1 MPKKTNAWIEKAF
14 DQAKQQQKQRMKK
27 AGIDVDIPLLTL
39 EIGETKVEIDTTKP
53 PRTATTKYGERE
65 VLRVTVNDQPH
76 DWMINPASSLWLD
89 VLEQLNNGKTK
100 ITVVRS
106 GTGRATRY
114 DLKA

>member
-1 MPKKTNAWIEKAF
+1 MPKKTDAWIEKAF
-14 DQAKQQQKQRMKK
+14 NQAKQQQKQRMKE
-27 AGIDVDIPLLTL
+27 AGIDTDIELLRL
-39 EIGETKVEIDTTKP
+39 EVGETEVEIDVNHL
-53 PRTATTKYGERE
+53 PRTVKTKFGTRE
-65 VLRVTVNDQPH
+65 VLRVKILDKEY